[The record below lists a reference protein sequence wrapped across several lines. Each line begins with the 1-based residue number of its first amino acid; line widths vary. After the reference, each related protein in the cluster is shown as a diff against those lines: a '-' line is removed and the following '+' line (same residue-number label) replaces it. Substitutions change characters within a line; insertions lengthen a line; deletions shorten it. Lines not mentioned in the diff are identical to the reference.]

1 MTIGEQIKEARKEKG
16 LTQKQLGELCVPQ
29 IHEVQIRKYERGEVT
44 PKMDTIKRIADGLGV
59 SPSDLIGPEW
69 FDHQA
74 GPERLKELREDV
86 SQIQAFEQ
94 YLKTLGYSVSYEG
107 PADSEEPNVV
117 LIKGKEKTTFTGGQ
131 FDAFKKAIADSVE
144 YQIWQQRNKK

>member
-44 PKMDTIKRIADGLGV
+44 PKMDTIKRIADGLGT
-59 SPSDLIGPEW
+59 SPSNLIGPEW
-69 FDHQA
+69 FDLQA
-74 GPERLKELREDV
+74 GPEKLKELHEDV
-86 SQIQAFEQ
+86 SQVQAFEQ
-94 YLKTLGYSVSYEG
+94 YLKTLGYSVSYDG
-107 PADSEEPNVV
+107 SAGSEEPNVA

-131 FDAFKKAIADSVE
+131 FNEFKKAIADSVE